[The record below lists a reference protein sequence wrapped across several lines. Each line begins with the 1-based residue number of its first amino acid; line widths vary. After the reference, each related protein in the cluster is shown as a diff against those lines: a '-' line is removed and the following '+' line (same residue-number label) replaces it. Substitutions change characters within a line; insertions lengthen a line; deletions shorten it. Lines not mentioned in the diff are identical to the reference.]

1 MEDKMRSLQI
11 INPGI
16 LIRIYWKIDRESKFI
31 DHWGQLSNIA
41 EELACHL
48 NLTKSPAADNTWENL
63 NSRLQIIDP
72 QVNDTLA
79 LDYTADGN
87 NEESFWKEAKQRY
100 RESLEAFFKD
110 RLFRQSNSLNNQI
123 SPIGMTIVYQGIY
136 NGPEEL
142 ASLSGKE
149 IVKTT
154 HLESNVDISQRLP
167 GGMLWLVQVPTA
179 KNNDQ
184 SNDKLLNVTTAYL
197 ALSQNEEEEKMMVK
211 YIYDNQFLYPDL
223 IAHKAFVIQYEYRDT
238 KRAVSGGM
246 NLDDLIF
253 SLKGTIQKIVY
264 DRNRWVDESSSDLQ
278 DLAKYFDQLLE
289 ISLDLNYLE
298 TSVAQQDSNFSYLPE
313 DIRRLKIWEWQFN
326 RIRNYHQEIKLKSEH
341 CQQLLNSASQAVDIF
356 QARIDKNKEIREKKE
371 NHFFTLIG
379 LTFAISQLI
388 TYETLGDL
396 LVEFKL
402 NGGPVF
408 IFIIQLLL
416 ILIITIIIYNIINRL
431 SR

>member
-16 LIRIYWKIDRESKFI
+16 LIRIYWKIDRENKFI

-48 NLTKSPAADNTWENL
+48 NLTKSAVTDNTWENL

-100 RESLEAFFKD
+100 RESLEASKD
-110 RLFRQSNSLNNQI
+110 GLFQQSNLLDKQI

-154 HLESNVDISQRLP
+154 HLEGNVDISQRLP

-184 SNDKLLNVTTAYL
+184 SNDKLLNVTTAY
-197 ALSQNEEEEKMMVK
+197 
-211 YIYDNQFLYPDL
+211 
-223 IAHKAFVIQYEYRDT
+223 
-238 KRAVSGGM
+238 
-246 NLDDLIF
+246 
-253 SLKGTIQKIVY
+253 
-264 DRNRWVDESSSDLQ
+264 
-278 DLAKYFDQLLE
+278 
-289 ISLDLNYLE
+289 
-298 TSVAQQDSNFSYLPE
+298 
-313 DIRRLKIWEWQFN
+313 
-326 RIRNYHQEIKLKSEH
+326 
-341 CQQLLNSASQAVDIF
+341 
-356 QARIDKNKEIREKKE
+356 
-371 NHFFTLIG
+371 
-379 LTFAISQLI
+379 
-388 TYETLGDL
+388 
-396 LVEFKL
+396 
-402 NGGPVF
+402 
-408 IFIIQLLL
+408 
-416 ILIITIIIYNIINRL
+416 
-431 SR
+431 